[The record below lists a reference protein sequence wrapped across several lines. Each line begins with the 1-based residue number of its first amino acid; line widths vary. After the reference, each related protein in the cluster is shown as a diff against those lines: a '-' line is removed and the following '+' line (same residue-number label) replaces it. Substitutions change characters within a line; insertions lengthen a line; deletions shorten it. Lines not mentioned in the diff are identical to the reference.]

1 MLIKMDSFTT
11 CQVVLSEAASERCL
25 YRLSIAGRLK
35 PSTFPGALGRLL
47 FMLYST
53 KEILGLLP
61 YSHSGTQMKYCAPL
75 GGIEPPQHW
84 LTASSSAIELHGIS
98 WGAGLLFTSEGLRA
112 YYLSTAP
119 CHTCRPLSLLPA
131 KASVHNLYRRTQ
143 RRLLCQPR
151 LDCTV

>member
-1 MLIKMDSFTT
+1 MLTSFMFGANDGNRTRL
-11 CQVVLSEAASERCL
+11 VRDHNALPVHLASFAA
-25 YRLSIAGRLK
+25 
-35 PSTFPGALGRLL
+35 P
-47 FMLYST
+47 M
-53 KEILGLLP
+53 
-61 YSHSGTQMKYCAPL
+61 

-84 LTASSSAIELHGIS
+84 LTASSSANELHGIS

-119 CHTCRPLSLLPA
+119 CHTYRPLSLLPA
-131 KASVHNLYRRTQ
+131 KASVHNLCRHTQ